1 MRVQEARVLDLCV
14 VSHTL
19 RHPLQQVQ
27 QSSGNNAG
35 VVMAL
40 LYADRLREVKSIA
53 PGYTVKGKSLDSNP
67 RPQATI
73 CFS

>member
-1 MRVQEARVLDLCV
+1 
-14 VSHTL
+14 
-19 RHPLQQVQ
+19 
-27 QSSGNNAG
+27 
-35 VVMAL
+35 MAL
-40 LYADRLREVKSIA
+40 LYADRLREVKSIV

>member
-1 MRVQEARVLDLCV
+1 
-14 VSHTL
+14 
-19 RHPLQQVQ
+19 
-27 QSSGNNAG
+27 
-35 VVMAL
+35 MAL